1 MIGAGLSGA
10 KPGAR
15 TRAERSVARTRAERS
30 VARRWRG
37 GETWPRAAWAQL
49 AAWAEEERGRFVLL
63 APLLMIAGIA
73 AYLSLPAEPPSFAGP
88 GAVLIGAGGW
98 FLGARRDE
106 AALRVLGRGVF
117 FAALGFALIQARS
130 ADVAAPMIRAE
141 TPPVTVE
148 GVLERAEKRGPGLR
162 YTVRVIRVG
171 GFAEEDTPG
180 RVRVSWRGRGTDA
193 APGDTVRLRAVLSPP
208 PGPSLPGGYDYGRQ
222 LWFEG
227 IGGVGY
233 AYGPARVI
241 VPDES
246 PSLAAR
252 TERLREAVADRVQA
266 GAGERVGGLAAA
278 LVTGKRERVPEP
290 IVETLRDTGL
300 AHLLAISGLHMGLVC
315 GVLFGGVRAAL
326 ALSERAAL
334 CWPVKKIA
342 ALAAITGGAAYLV
355 LSGAPV
361 SAQRAFVMALVVF
374 GAVLFDRRAISLRN
388 VSLAAILVLL
398 LRPEAAAGAGF
409 QMSFMAVTVL
419 VAAYGW
425 LDARR
430 RADALAR
437 LTRSGRAAR
446 FLGGLFGTSLLAGI
460 ATGPFAAYHFGRIA
474 VWGLPANMA
483 VMPLVT
489 LVVMPVAVAGLL
501 LMPLGLD
508 APAWWLMGRGLEGA
522 VALAA
527 WFEALP
533 GAVRLVPTPP
543 RAAWLLTVAAML
555 ALALLAAPWRIAGLA
570 LLPVAVLVAGQREPP
585 DVFVGREARQVAVR
599 VATPDGEALSLAS
612 RRRDRFSTGVWLSS
626 LGLPPV
632 IRDQPKFGECG
643 GEACTVRMRDG
654 GTLALART
662 DAAAGRACREAAV
675 VVYTGWRPA
684 SLGECAA
691 LLLTTQAVAE
701 TGPLTITQGR
711 VRTVAD
717 ARGCRPWT
725 GCGGASP

>member
-1 MIGAGLSGA
+1 MIGAGLAAAKRGA
-10 KPGAR
+10 GTRGRAR
-15 TRAERSVARTRAERS
+15 A
-30 VARRWRG
+30 RG
-37 GETWPRAAWAQL
+37 GASVTAGGDAWPRAVL
-49 AAWAEEERGRFVLL
+49 SRLGGWAEAERGRFVLL

-73 AYLSLPAEPPSFAGP
+73 AYLGLLAEPPGWAGP

-98 FLGARRDE
+98 FVGARRDD
-106 AALRVLGRGVF
+106 AALRVIARALF
-117 FAALGFALIQARS
+117 FAALGFALVQARS
-130 ADVAAPMIRAE
+130 ASVAAPTIRAE

-148 GVLERAEKRGPGLR
+148 GVLERAERRGSGMR
-162 YTVRVIRVG
+162 YTVRVIRVAA
-171 GFAEEDTPG
+171 FADEATPA
-180 RVRVSWRGRGTDA
+180 RVRVSWRGRPTDA

-208 PGPSLPGGYDYGRQ
+208 PGPSLPGGYDYARQ

-241 VPDES
+241 VPDET

-315 GVLFGGVRAAL
+315 GFLFGGVRYGL

-334 CWPVKKIA
+334 CWPIKKIA
-342 ALAAITGGAAYLV
+342 AAAAILGGAAYLA

-361 SAQRAFVMALVVF
+361 SAQRAFVMALVAF
-374 GAVLFDRRAISLRN
+374 GAVLADRRAISLRN
-388 VSLAAILVLL
+388 VALAAMLVLL

-437 LTRSGRAAR
+437 LTRRGRAAR
-446 FLGGLFGTSLLAGI
+446 FAGGLFGTSLLAGI

-489 LVVMPVAVAGLL
+489 LVVMPVAVMGLL

-508 APAWWLMGRGLEGA
+508 GPAWWVMGRGLEGA
-522 VALAA
+522 VAMAA

-543 RAAWLLTVAAML
+543 RAAWLLGVAAML
-555 ALALLAAPWRIAGLA
+555 TLALLAAPWRLAGLA
-570 LLPVAVLVAGQREPP
+570 LLPLAALIAGQRTPP

-599 VATPDGEALSLAS
+599 VASEEGDRLTLLS
-612 RRRDRFSTGVWLSS
+612 RRRDRFSTEVWLAS
-626 LGLPPV
+626 LGAAPV
-632 IRDQPKFGECG
+632 IREQPKFGECG
-643 GEACTVRMRDG
+643 GEACSAVLPNG
-654 GTLALART
+654 GTLTVARA
-662 DAAAGRACREAAV
+662 DAAAARACREADI

-684 SLGECAA
+684 ALRGCAA
-691 LLLTTQAVAE
+691 LLLTPEGMAR
-701 TGPLTITQGR
+701 TGPLTITDGA
-711 VRTVAD
+711 VRTVAG

-725 GCGGASP
+725 GCGPGG